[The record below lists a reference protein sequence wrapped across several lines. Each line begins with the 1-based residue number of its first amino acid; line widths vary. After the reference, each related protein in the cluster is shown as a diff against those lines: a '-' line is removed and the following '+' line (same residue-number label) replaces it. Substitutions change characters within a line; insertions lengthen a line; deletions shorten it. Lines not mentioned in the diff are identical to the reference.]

1 MTGPL
6 MTRRA
11 RLHLFAFALLAT
23 GIYAAEVA
31 IVRMRWQ
38 RPDLVAIGVML
49 DLIVVV
55 PLVYWFLAV
64 RRGGWPRLSVVP
76 VVLLGILGAALLLPQ
91 DRGLLREVV
100 RILAIPYEIGLI
112 SWIAVRTRR
121 ALRHTPGDGDT
132 LERIRA
138 VAGDVLPS
146 RGVAEAIAFEMA
158 VVYYALLSWRRR
170 PAEGFTCYRKSGY
183 GAIVFALLLM
193 MAAEGIP
200 AHILL
205 LRWSPVAAW
214 VLTALTAYGALFFLA
229 DWRAMRLRPTLLDG
243 DGLRVRI
250 GVRCTVTVPR
260 ERIAAVHRKRPP
272 GSEPYIRASL
282 PGPMPLWIELT
293 EPVIAKGP
301 YGMEKWARWISLTVD
316 DPEGFRQALE
326 LTPA

>member
-1 MTGPL
+1 

-11 RLHLFAFALLAT
+11 HLHLLAFALLGT

-31 IVRMRWQ
+31 IVRMQWPRT
-38 RPDLVAIGVML
+38 DLIAVGVML

-55 PLVYWFLAV
+55 PLAYWFLAV

-91 DRGLLREVV
+91 DRGLLRV
-100 RILAIPYEIGLI
+100 LAIPYEIGLVT
-112 SWIAVRTRR
+112 WIAVRTRR
-121 ALRHTPGDGDT
+121 AQRRNPGDGDT
-132 LERIRA
+132 LERMRS
-138 VAGDVLPS
+138 VARDVLPS
-146 RGVAEAIAFEMA
+146 RRAAEVIAFEMA

-183 GAIVFALLLM
+183 GALVFALLLV

-200 AHILL
+200 VHILL
-205 LRWSPVAAW
+205 MRWSPLAAW
-214 VLTALTAYGALFFLA
+214 VLTVLTAYGALWFLA
-229 DWRAMRLRPTLLDG
+229 DWRAMRLRPILVDG
-243 DGLRVRI
+243 DELTIRV
-250 GVRCTVTVPR
+250 GVRWTVTVPR
-260 ERIAAVHRKRPP
+260 ERITAVHKKRPP

-293 EPVIAKGP
+293 EPVVAKGA
-301 YGMEKWARWISLTVD
+301 YGMEKHARWISLTVD

-326 LTPA
+326 RA